1 MAWQVMTLNVADPQN
16 CLRRFR
22 SNRDVGLAIFLGL
35 VADMALSRLAG
46 LN

>member
-1 MAWQVMTLNVADPQN
+1 MTLDVTDAQN

-35 VADMALSRLAG
+35 GVDMVLSRLAG
-46 LN
+46 LA